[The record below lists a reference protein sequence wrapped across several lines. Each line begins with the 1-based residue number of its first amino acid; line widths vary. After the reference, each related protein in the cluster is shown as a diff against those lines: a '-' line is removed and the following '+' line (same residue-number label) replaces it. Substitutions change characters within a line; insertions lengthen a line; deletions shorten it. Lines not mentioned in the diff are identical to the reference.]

1 MMNGEAEDVNDEQK
15 KLLEMVFDS
24 EDTRVQEF
32 LMCLFIRLIWL
43 EMMKD
48 SITYPDVENILR
60 VLESKD

>member
-1 MMNGEAEDVNDEQK
+1 MNGEAEDVNDEQK
-15 KLLEMVFDS
+15 KQLEMVFDS